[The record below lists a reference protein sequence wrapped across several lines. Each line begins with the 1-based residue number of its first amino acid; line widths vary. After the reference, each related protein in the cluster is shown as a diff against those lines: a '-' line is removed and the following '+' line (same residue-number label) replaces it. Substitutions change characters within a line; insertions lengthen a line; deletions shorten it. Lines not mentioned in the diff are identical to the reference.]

1 VTLAAFST
9 CNRPGCPTL
18 VKGNKFCPIH
28 AEQAKQREYSERN
41 ADEVM
46 KLYRTQRWERFKRYM
61 RARNPLCQ
69 RILEDGTQC
78 EQFSTILHHI
88 VSPRVTLHL
97 MFDAENILC
106 VCAQHHP
113 NTPGELDPSRYVK
126 TVT

>member
-1 VTLAAFST
+1 MLIKEGS
-9 CNRPGCPTL
+9 RCP
-18 VKGNKFCPIH
+18 KH

-41 ADEVM
+41 EDEVM

-61 RARNPLCQ
+61 RALNPLCQ

-106 VCAQHHP
+106 VCESHHP
-113 NTPGELDPSRYVK
+113 NTVGEEDLTRYVP
-126 TVT
+126 TIV